1 MDLDNK
7 RFKML
12 KVIVSIMVAVL
23 TAVIGGAIYPYW
35 KKLK

>member
-23 TAVIGGAIYPYW
+23 AAVIGGAIYPYW